1 MRNKILFLI
10 LIIFISIT
18 SIQCSKKEDFY
29 NVKTTF
35 RYSSDAGKSYS
46 DSRTEFKVGET
57 VYMQMNVNID
67 EKKEKSNWWITFI
80 IVGAF
85 IGLIIGVLFLNPI
98 TALIGTFAGAATS
111 IIIVLILGLLGS
123 LLGIGA
129 NATKE
134 ELQKPNINY
143 IEAELEI
150 PNIQSVDAKYV
161 RGSAIT
167 PRISQDTT
175 IYPIRIPIDND
186 DDWFIQIRYI
196 PNEESEIQMKLIFDD
211 NIPQHYDMINT
222 IRFVK

>member
-57 VYMQMNVNID
+57 VYMQMNVKID

-85 IGLIIGVLFLNPI
+85 IGLIIGVLLSNPI

-111 IIIVLILGLLGS
+111 IIIVLILGFLGS

-129 NATKE
+129 NAAKE
-134 ELQKPNINY
+134 EGCKSLIL
-143 IEAELEI
+143 IIL
-150 PNIQSVDAKYV
+150 
-161 RGSAIT
+161 
-167 PRISQDTT
+167 
-175 IYPIRIPIDND
+175 
-186 DDWFIQIRYI
+186 
-196 PNEESEIQMKLIFDD
+196 KL
-211 NIPQHYDMINT
+211 N
-222 IRFVK
+222 

>member
-57 VYMQMNVNID
+57 VYMQMNVNIE
-67 EKKEKSNWWITFI
+67 EKKEKSNWRIIFI

-98 TALIGTFAGAATS
+98 TALIGTSVGAVIS

-129 NATKE
+129 NAAKE

>member
-57 VYMQMNVNID
+57 VYMQMNVNIE
-67 EKKEKSNWWITFI
+67 EKKEKSNWRIIFI

-98 TALIGTFAGAATS
+98 TALIGTSVGAVIS
-111 IIIVLILGLLGS
+111 IIIVVILGFLGS

-129 NATKE
+129 NAAKE